1 MSPSRSESRGGG
13 RGGEKIAEDRK
24 PGGDEGGPSNIQGL
38 AELRQTLGRNKKRL
52 GVMLCIW
59 LAIAAGAY
67 LASRHWWRDDLPRST
82 IGAVALVLWAAAALA
97 IFGASGPK
105 TLVAVVVA
113 FGAVV
118 AIGGGTVTLDALL
131 DDGPPQEKAI
141 VNCPP
146 EPTGNTGFVAPTLG
160 SALVREEASLSSG
173 VLLRYTPGC
182 ELRLPSYCIGDPK
195 NHWRF
200 NVPDP
205 VWFRAPGDFHD
216 GFIASADIRGAPSLE
231 RLSPAQDCPRTPP
244 PGTPEITSP
253 LDQRLSGEV
262 EITAAVPHAVQVGF
276 AVFYEDNAG
285 KPRSATWHQIGVDV
299 NPSDGVSAQ
308 WDTRSVP
315 GQSTRRPA
323 SVTIAVVPC
332 IGLEAPYYHRDH
344 LAAEKHSYVV
354 ANRGGPRPAQ
364 LSVPV
369 EERDD
374 AGEKACNN
382 AAR

>member
-1 MSPSRSESRGGG
+1 
-13 RGGEKIAEDRK
+13 
-24 PGGDEGGPSNIQGL
+24 
-38 AELRQTLGRNKKRL
+38 
-52 GVMLCIW
+52 MLCIW
-59 LAIAAGAY
+59 LAIAFGAY
-67 LASRHWWRDDLPRST
+67 LVSVLFWRDDLPRST
-82 IGAVALVLWAAAALA
+82 IGAVALVLCAATALA
-97 IFGASGPK
+97 IFGVRGPK
-105 TLVAVVVA
+105 TLVGVVAAFGVVVA
-113 FGAVV
+113 V
-118 AIGGGTVTLDALL
+118 GGGTVQLNALL

-146 EPTGNTGFVAPTLG
+146 EPRGNTGFVAPTLG
-160 SALVREEASLSSG
+160 YALVRSEASFSSG
-173 VLLRYTPGC
+173 VLLRYPPGC

-205 VWFRAPGDFHD
+205 VWFRAAGDFRD

-231 RLSPAQDCPRTPP
+231 RLRPANSCPENQKP
-244 PGTPEITSP
+244 PGIPEITSP

-276 AVFYEDNAG
+276 AVFYENVAG
-285 KPRSATWHQIGVDV
+285 DPTSAKWHQIGVDV
-299 NPSDGVSAQ
+299 NPSDGISAQ

-323 SVTIAVVPC
+323 SVTVAAVPC
-332 IGLEAPYYHRDH
+332 IGLESPYYHDGR
-344 LAAEKHSYVV
+344 LAAKRRSYVV

-369 EERDD
+369 EEMDG
-374 AGEKACNN
+374 AGEQACNN